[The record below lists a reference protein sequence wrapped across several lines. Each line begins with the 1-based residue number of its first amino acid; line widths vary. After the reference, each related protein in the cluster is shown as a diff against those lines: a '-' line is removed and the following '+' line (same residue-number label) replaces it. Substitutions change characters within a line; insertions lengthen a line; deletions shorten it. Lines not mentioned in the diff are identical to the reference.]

1 MTGAG
6 GDRCGRSSPDASI
19 LSIYIANKAILFYH
33 NRVRPNSQT
42 RRLRKVTYSLP
53 ADLIDDLREVVRNGA
68 AASYSSFVER
78 ALAEG
83 VSRAREAQLA
93 AAFNDAGSDPVFLDD
108 VNRALG
114 EIKRANDGSD
124 RLG

>member
-1 MTGAG
+1 
-6 GDRCGRSSPDASI
+6 
-19 LSIYIANKAILFYH
+19 LFIYIANKAILNYH
-33 NRVRPNSQT
+33 NQVRPNSQT

-53 ADLIDDLREVVRNGA
+53 ADLIDELREVVRNGA

-93 AAFNDAGSDPVFLDD
+93 EAFAEAGSDPAFLDD
-108 VNRALG
+108 VDRALR
-114 EIKRANDGSD
+114 EFKRAGDGLD
-124 RLG
+124 RLE